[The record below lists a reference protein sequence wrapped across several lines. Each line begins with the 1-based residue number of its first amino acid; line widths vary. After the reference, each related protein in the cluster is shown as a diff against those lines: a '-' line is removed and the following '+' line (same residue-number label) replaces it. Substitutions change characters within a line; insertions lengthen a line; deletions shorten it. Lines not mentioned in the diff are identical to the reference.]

1 MELIALQCKNCGGE
15 ITIEDDKKVVFCP
28 YCGTQ
33 NYIDDGTRTVKI
45 VDEAK
50 LEEVRLRQEEFLKR
64 KASEE
69 QLNEIRDRK
78 SKQRRIWSVFV
89 AIAHILIV
97 IPVFLLMQN
106 MDETPN
112 INLILGMLGYL
123 LIAPIILGVTRP
135 YIPSKKWDV
144 KEKGKGRL
152 VLLFYISFV
161 AILVVAVMAGVAL
174 FAMD

>member
-15 ITIEDDKKVVFCP
+15 ITIEDDKKIVYCP

-69 QLNEIRDRK
+69 ELNGIRDK
-78 SKQRRIWSVFV
+78 KIKQRRIWRVFMV
-89 AIAHILIV
+89 LAHILIV
-97 IPVFLLMQN
+97 KN
-106 MDETPN
+106 MDDTPS

-123 LIAPIILGVTRP
+123 LIMPIIMGVTRP
-135 YIPSKKWDV
+135 SIPSKKWDV
-144 KEKGKGRL
+144 KEKSKGKL
-152 VLLFYISFV
+152 ILLFYISFAAV
-161 AILVVAVMAGVAL
+161 LLVAVMAGVAI
-174 FAMD
+174 FAMN

>member
-1 MELIALQCKNCGGE
+1 MELIALKCKHCGGE
-15 ITIEDDKKVVFCP
+15 ITIEEDKKIVYCP

-69 QLNEIRDRK
+69 ALNSVRDRK
-78 SKQRRIWSVFV
+78 LKQRRIWRILFTLGYM
-89 AIAHILIV
+89 LIV
-97 IPVFLLMQN
+97 
-106 MDETPN
+106 
-112 INLILGMLGYL
+112 
-123 LIAPIILGVTRP
+123 PIILGVTRP
-135 YIPSKKWDV
+135 TIPSKKWDV

-152 VLLFYISFV
+152 ILLFYMSFIAV
-161 AILVVAVMAGVAL
+161 LIVAVMAGVAL

>member
-1 MELIALQCKNCGGE
+1 MELIALKCKHCGGE
-15 ITIEDDKKVVFCP
+15 ITIEEDKKIVYCP

-69 QLNEIRDRK
+69 ALNSVRDRK
-78 SKQRRIWSVFV
+78 LKQRRIWRIFMSV
-89 AIAHILIV
+89 AHAELV
-97 IPVFLLMQN
+97 IPVFMLMKNQ
-106 MDETPN
+106 DETPS
-112 INLILGMLGYL
+112 INLILFTLGYM
-123 LIAPIILGVTRP
+123 LIVPIILGVTRP
-135 YIPSKKWDV
+135 TIPSKKWDV

-152 VLLFYISFV
+152 ILLFYMSFIAV
-161 AILVVAVMAGVAL
+161 LIVVVMAGVAL

>member
-1 MELIALQCKNCGGE
+1 MELIALKCKHCGGE
-15 ITIEDDKKVVFCP
+15 ITIEDDKKVVYCP

-69 QLNEIRDRK
+69 ALNSVRDRK
-78 SKQRRIWSVFV
+78 LKQRMVWRIFV

-97 IPVFLLMQN
+97 IPVFMFMKNQ
-106 MDETPN
+106 DETPS
-112 INLILGMLGYL
+112 INLILGMLGYM

-152 VLLFYISFV
+152 IVLFYISFV
-161 AILVVAVMAGVAL
+161 AVLIVAVMAGVAL

>member
-15 ITIEDDKKVVFCP
+15 ITIEDDKKIVYCP

-69 QLNEIRDRK
+69 ELNGIRDK
-78 SKQRRIWSVFV
+78 KIKQRRIWRVFMV
-89 AIAHILIV
+89 LAHILAHEEYGRYAEHK
-97 IPVFLLMQN
+97 P
-106 MDETPN
+106 
-112 INLILGMLGYL
+112 Y
-123 LIAPIILGVTRP
+123 TR
-135 YIPSKKWDV
+135 YAW
-144 KEKGKGRL
+144 
-152 VLLFYISFV
+152 IS
-161 AILVVAVMAGVAL
+161 AHHADNNGC
-174 FAMD
+174 DKT

>member
-1 MELIALQCKNCGGE
+1 MELIALKCKHCGGE
-15 ITIEDDKKVVFCP
+15 ITIEEDKKIVYCP

-69 QLNEIRDRK
+69 ALNSVRDRK
-78 SKQRRIWSVFV
+78 LKQRRIWRIFMSV
-89 AIAHILIV
+89 AHAELV
-97 IPVFLLMQN
+97 V
-106 MDETPN
+106 
-112 INLILGMLGYL
+112 
-123 LIAPIILGVTRP
+123 PIILGVTRP
-135 YIPSKKWDV
+135 TIPSKKWDV

-152 VLLFYISFV
+152 ILLFYMSFIAV
-161 AILVVAVMAGVAL
+161 LIVAVMAGVAL

>member
-15 ITIEDDKKVVFCP
+15 ITIEDDKKIVYCP

-69 QLNEIRDRK
+69 ELNGIRDK
-78 SKQRRIWSVFV
+78 KIKQRRIWLVFMV
-89 AIAHILIV
+89 LAHILIV
-97 IPVFLLMQN
+97 IPIFLLMKN
-106 MDETPN
+106 MDDTPS

-123 LIAPIILGVTRP
+123 LIMPIIMGVTRP
-135 YIPSKKWDV
+135 SIPSKKWDV
-144 KEKGKGRL
+144 KEKSKGKL
-152 VLLFYISFV
+152 ILLFYISFAAV
-161 AILVVAVMAGVAL
+161 LLVAVMAGVAI
-174 FAMD
+174 FAMN